1 MRSRMGFVHASSC
14 ARVQLVCPP
23 MRPLVCPL
31 VGPLLLLRLLLLD
44 DDHFESD
51 RRELAVPQLQIE
63 PLGQS
68 ASEWQLAAAE
78 AMMTAKGSRLFRFVG
93 HPIFAPDGEAWV
105 GVARVRN
112 SFASLFGRSGLR
124 RVVCTEL

>member
-1 MRSRMGFVHASSC
+1 
-14 ARVQLVCPP
+14 

-93 HPIFAPDGEAWV
+93 HPIFERDGGCCSIMLLA
-105 GVARVRN
+105 
-112 SFASLFGRSGLR
+112 
-124 RVVCTEL
+124 

>member
-23 MRPLVCPL
+23 MRPL

-105 GVARVRN
+105 GLVLLA
-112 SFASLFGRSGLR
+112 
-124 RVVCTEL
+124 

>member
-1 MRSRMGFVHASSC
+1 MRASSLC
-14 ARVQLVCPP
+14 AHLCAHLWAHSCCCV
-23 MRPLVCPL
+23 
-31 VGPLLLLRLLLLD
+31 LLLLD

-93 HPIFAPDGEAWV
+93 HPIFAPDGEAWLLV
-105 GVARVRN
+105 LLA
-112 SFASLFGRSGLR
+112 
-124 RVVCTEL
+124 